1 MPYLK
6 VLFQRSCESEDKMED
21 YCVVCGA
28 IVPEGL
34 QVCQICEIKYG
45 IRKDNNMEMCIL
57 LAGSSVSEL
66 QSTAKSEQGKIKF
79 ETFN

>member
-1 MPYLK
+1 
-6 VLFQRSCESEDKMED
+6 MED

-34 QVCQICEIKYG
+34 QVCPICEIKHG

-57 LAGSSVSEL
+57 LASSSVSEL
-66 QSTAKSEQGKIKF
+66 QSTAKSEQGKITHEEHYRKK
-79 ETFN
+79 TSGSCIMRHRAC